1 MSKIKEIRNDI
12 SYLESLVNYLVV
24 QLASKNVK
32 AILDPNLTIDS
43 FETDTLILARDTIQ
57 NYLDKRVED
66 DQRPP
71 KKSIDS

>member
-43 FETDTLILARDTIQ
+43 FDTDT
-57 NYLDKRVED
+57 
-66 DQRPP
+66 
-71 KKSIDS
+71 